1 MIVNKRTTNSSNSN
15 NTFPQLTS
23 DTTTSSSILSIG
35 TNHSRSLAIWCGFPA
50 RCRRSRNT
58 SYLFMLASSDIKY
71 APCKYNSLRKPQ
83 TR

>member
-23 DTTTSSSILSIG
+23 DTTTSSSISIG